1 MYCSNNSRI
10 ITNIRH
16 VTHIDLSICAAYAY
30 AAYHVY
36 KSENFDSTAFPLR
49 VLVAKI
55 GLAKTN
61 DRAKI
66 NDMENQ
72 VCIDSQFK

>member
-30 AAYHVY
+30 AAYRVY
-36 KSENFDSTAFPLR
+36 ESENFDSTAFPIHF
-49 VLVAKI
+49 VSWSQK
-55 GLAKTN
+55 LASPKQII
-61 DRAKI
+61 AQK
-66 NDMENQ
+66 
-72 VCIDSQFK
+72 

>member
-30 AAYHVY
+30 AAYRVY
-36 KSENFDSTAFPLR
+36 SHSHR

-61 DRAKI
+61 YRAKI
-66 NDMENQ
+66 KDTENQ
-72 VCIDSQFK
+72 VCKCIDS